1 MLVWWAAERND
12 CGGNTATGVTAMRM
26 VAETRPFT
34 LHNDVGQDWVQL
46 SLLISVFD
54 CVVMESQCCL
64 VCKYY
69 NDS

>member
-12 CGGNTATGVTAMRM
+12 CGGNTATGVRLATTAMRM

-46 SLLISVFD
+46 FPSYFGLRLCGDGKSMLPGV
-54 CVVMESQCCL
+54 
-64 VCKYY
+64 
-69 NDS
+69 